1 VPRLIAAGVR
11 APIIGLC
18 ALAVLATADGG
29 SSAASWRV
37 HPDGRIGPLKIDAS
51 TEADV
56 RNFAGTPFK
65 IANVSSPTKK
75 RPVGHEL
82 YYRCGRGCVTV
93 YAISYATRKLSDFT
107 TQSALFVSERGS
119 HVGISAKR
127 AAAIEHRKIV
137 GACGEGRAIPL
148 RWDDHHIFVLGVF
161 AGKVSLITY
170 LGPHTLSYEG
180 LC

>member
-1 VPRLIAAGVR
+1 MASSSRWPNR
-11 APIIGLC
+11 A
-18 ALAVLATADGG
+18 
-29 SSAASWRV
+29 
-37 HPDGRIGPLKIDAS
+37 LKIDAS

-65 IANVSSPTKK
+65 IANVFSPTKR

-137 GACGEGRAIPL
+137 GACGEGHAIPL